1 MINSKFKRVII
12 VLFLVINY
20 SLFAYVPEPPDSSHT
35 KESIYDGKVQL
46 TFGLFLP
53 NINSSAQLNTKSG
66 GLGTIINL
74 EAAFKLP
81 ETQQL
86 FRFNGL
92 YRFNNYH
99 SVEGYYY
106 ALNRSGSN
114 VALDSIVFG
123 NLVININSS
132 FTSFFKATLFG
143 GKYRYSVYN
152 DQNIEAGFSIGVSFL
167 AVDIGASVVLLNKEL
182 GEEEYVD
189 LLFLPVFGFNNRV
202 NLSDNLIFRS
212 NVDAFALDIKRY
224 NGILFDLSVALEY
237 RFMENLSAG
246 LSYNAFSLDVEFDT
260 NEKGEIKYS
269 HKGFMFYGKLYFN

>member
-1 MINSKFKRVII
+1 MRNIKHKII
-12 VLFLVINY
+12 LLILFLVINY
-20 SLFAYVPEPPDSSHT
+20 SSFAFGIQPPDSAET
-35 KESIYDGKVQL
+35 NQSIYDGKVQL

-53 NINSSAQLNTKSG
+53 SINSSAQLNTKSG

-92 YRFNNYH
+92 YRFNNHH

-114 VALDSIVFG
+114 IALDSIAFG
-123 NLVININSS
+123 NLIININSS
-132 FTSFFKATLFG
+132 FTSFFRTTLFG

-152 DQNIEAGFSIGVSFL
+152 DEKVEAGFSIGVSFL
-167 AVDIGASVVLLNKEL
+167 ALDIGASAVLLNKEL
-182 GEEEYVD
+182 GEEEYAD

-224 NGILFDLSVALEY
+224 NGVLFDLSVALEY
-237 RFMENLSAG
+237 RFLENLSAG
-246 LSYNAFSLDVEFDT
+246 LSYNAFSLDVKFDT
-260 NEKGEIKYS
+260 KEKGEIKYNY
-269 HKGFMFYGKLYFN
+269 KGFMFYGKIYF